1 MGRSQN
7 SFIKKQKEK
16 KKEMKKKAKME
27 KKKERQENNL
37 KGAEL
42 SEMIAYVDDYGNIV
56 DTPPED

>member
-1 MGRSQN
+1 
-7 SFIKKQKEK
+7 
-16 KKEMKKKAKME
+16 MKKKAKME

-42 SEMIAYVDDYGNIV
+42 SEMIAYVDEEGNIV